1 MTAQGMNHSTVQE
14 DLVFQQEAC
23 LAKQETSQS
32 TTIQKQGHTKVDIRT
47 DNRSVKVLLGM

>member
-1 MTAQGMNHSTVQE
+1 MQE

-32 TTIQKQGHTKVDIRT
+32 TTIQKKEHTKVDKRT